1 MPIVIYVF
9 SLCTFTFGLSEFVV
23 AGLVSAMAVDLGSST
38 TAVGSAIAAYAL
50 GAAIGAPLLTAL
62 LLGWRER
69 NVLALTLA
77 VLALGSLAFAWV
89 EQLWAVNLIRLV
101 IGLGHG
107 VFMAVAADVAVKRV
121 DEPRAGRALALV
133 WLGLTL
139 ALALGVPLG
148 TLLGSLWSW
157 RAIFV
162 ALGVLGI
169 LSLVGLLHLMPAQ
182 APPPRPAGGRLAGLT
197 ALMRRPILAAA
208 GIAML
213 VSVATFSF
221 LTYVSPFLLQVTHGG
236 VRLLSLAMLMFGA
249 ATLLGNLLAGQAADR
264 FDTGRCLTVALVGLA
279 ANLGLL
285 HVGREMPWA
294 VMLLVGGLG
303 ALFFAIVTLST
314 LRLIA
319 LAKQLAPQATG
330 VASGLSIAAFNL
342 GTALGGGLGGWVIER
357 IGLEYLPL
365 AGMGAA
371 LLGLGLLRSPFATQ
385 GRSCMSRKGRNA
397 APRT

>member
-9 SLCTFTFGLSEFVV
+9 SLCTFAFGLSEFVV
-23 AGLVSAMAVDLGSST
+23 AGLVSAMAEDFATSS

-69 NVLALTLA
+69 NVLLLTLA

-89 EQLWAVNLIRLV
+89 EQLPLANLIRFV
-101 IGLGHG
+101 IGLAHG

-121 DEPRAGRALALV
+121 DASRAGKALSLV

-162 ALGVLGI
+162 ALGLA
-169 LSLVGLLHLMPAQ
+169 GLLGLCGLWWLMPRQ
-182 APPPRPAGGRLAGLT
+182 AAPALPPAGRLATL
-197 ALMRRPILAAA
+197 LSRPLLAAA
-208 GIAML
+208 AIAML

-221 LTYVSPFLLQVTHGG
+221 LTYVSPFLLQVTRGDVG
-236 VRLLSLAMLMFGA
+236 LLSLAMLMFGA
-249 ATLLGNLLAGQAADR
+249 ATLVGNVLGGHAADR
-264 FDTGRCLTVALVGLA
+264 FAIDRSLQVALILLA
-279 ANLGLL
+279 CNLGLL
-285 HVGREMPWA
+285 YLGRQQPWA
-294 VMLLVGGLG
+294 VVLLVGGLG

-314 LRLIA
+314 LRLLA
-319 LAKQLAPQATG
+319 LARQLAPQASG

-342 GTALGGGLGGWVIER
+342 GTALGGGLGGWLIEWV
-357 IGLEYLPL
+357 GLVYLPL
-365 AGMGAA
+365 AGAAAA
-371 LLGLGLLRSPFATQ
+371 LLALLLLSRQAAAARSLQAPAT
-385 GRSCMSRKGRNA
+385 S
-397 APRT
+397 

>member
-9 SLCTFTFGLSEFVV
+9 SLCTFAFGLSEFVV
-23 AGLVSAMAVDLGSST
+23 AGLVSAMAEDFATSS

-69 NVLALTLA
+69 NVLLLTLA

-89 EQLWAVNLIRLV
+89 EQLPLANLIRFV
-101 IGLGHG
+101 IGLAHG

-121 DEPRAGRALALV
+121 DASRAGKALSLV

-162 ALGVLGI
+162 ALGLA
-169 LSLVGLLHLMPAQ
+169 GLLGLCGLWWLMPRQ
-182 APPPRPAGGRLAGLT
+182 AAPALPPAGRLATL
-197 ALMRRPILAAA
+197 LSRPLLAAA
-208 GIAML
+208 AIAML

-221 LTYVSPFLLQVTHGG
+221 LTYVSPFLLQVTRGDVG
-236 VRLLSLAMLMFGA
+236 LLSLAMLMFGA
-249 ATLLGNLLAGQAADR
+249 ATLIGNVLGGHAADR
-264 FDTGRCLTVALVGLA
+264 FAIDRSLQVALILLA
-279 ANLGLL
+279 CNLGLL
-285 HVGREMPWA
+285 YLGRQQPWA
-294 VMLLVGGLG
+294 VVLLVGGLG

-314 LRLIA
+314 LRLLA
-319 LAKQLAPQATG
+319 LARQLAPQASG

-342 GTALGGGLGGWVIER
+342 GTALGGGLGGWLIEWV
-357 IGLEYLPL
+357 GLVYLPL
-365 AGMGAA
+365 AGAAAA
-371 LLGLGLLRSPFATQ
+371 LLALLLLSRQAAAARSLQAPAT
-385 GRSCMSRKGRNA
+385 S
-397 APRT
+397 

>member
-9 SLCTFTFGLSEFVV
+9 SLCTFAFGLSEFVV
-23 AGLVSAMAVDLGSST
+23 AGLVSAMAEDFATSS

-69 NVLALTLA
+69 NVLLLTLA

-89 EQLWAVNLIRLV
+89 EQLPLANLIRFV
-101 IGLGHG
+101 IGLAHG

-121 DEPRAGRALALV
+121 DASRAGKALSLV

-148 TLLGSLWSW
+148 TLLGSWWSW

-162 ALGVLGI
+162 ALGLA
-169 LSLVGLLHLMPAQ
+169 GLLGLCGLWWLMPRQ
-182 APPPRPAGGRLAGLT
+182 AAPALPPAGRLATL
-197 ALMRRPILAAA
+197 LSRPLLAAA
-208 GIAML
+208 AIAML

-221 LTYVSPFLLQVTHGG
+221 LTYVSPFLLQVTRGDVG
-236 VRLLSLAMLMFGA
+236 LLSLAMLMFGG
-249 ATLLGNLLAGQAADR
+249 ATLIGNVLGGHAADR
-264 FDTGRCLTVALVGLA
+264 FAIDRSLQVALILLA
-279 ANLGLL
+279 CNLGLL
-285 HVGREMPWA
+285 YLGRQQAWA
-294 VMLLVGGLG
+294 VVLLVGGLG

-314 LRLIA
+314 LRLLA
-319 LAKQLAPQATG
+319 LARQLAPQASG

-342 GTALGGGLGGWVIER
+342 GTALGGGLGGWLIEWV
-357 IGLEYLPL
+357 GLVYLPL
-365 AGMGAA
+365 AGAAAA
-371 LLGLGLLRSPFATQ
+371 LLALLLLSRQAAAARSLQAPAT
-385 GRSCMSRKGRNA
+385 S
-397 APRT
+397 

>member
-9 SLCTFTFGLSEFVV
+9 SLCTFAFGLSEFVV
-23 AGLVSAMAVDLGSST
+23 AGLVSAMAEDFAASS

-69 NVLALTLA
+69 NVLLLTLA

-89 EQLWAVNLIRLV
+89 EQLPLANLIRFV
-101 IGLGHG
+101 IGLAHG

-121 DEPRAGRALALV
+121 DASRAGKALSLV

-162 ALGVLGI
+162 ALGLA
-169 LSLVGLLHLMPAQ
+169 GLLGLCGLWWLMPRQ
-182 APPPRPAGGRLAGLT
+182 AAPALPPAGRLATL
-197 ALMRRPILAAA
+197 LSRPLLAAA
-208 GIAML
+208 AIAML

-221 LTYVSPFLLQVTHGG
+221 LTYVSPFLLQVTRGDVG
-236 VRLLSLAMLMFGA
+236 LLSLAMLMFGA
-249 ATLLGNLLAGQAADR
+249 ATLIGNVLGGHAADR
-264 FDTGRCLTVALVGLA
+264 FAIDRSLQVALILLA
-279 ANLGLL
+279 CNLGLL
-285 HVGREMPWA
+285 YLGRQQPWA
-294 VMLLVGGLG
+294 VVLLVGGLG

-314 LRLIA
+314 LRLLA
-319 LAKQLAPQATG
+319 LARQLAPQASG

-342 GTALGGGLGGWVIER
+342 GTALGGGLGGWLIEWV
-357 IGLEYLPL
+357 GLVYLPL
-365 AGMGAA
+365 AGAAAA
-371 LLGLGLLRSPFATQ
+371 LLALLLLSRQAAAARSLQAPAT
-385 GRSCMSRKGRNA
+385 S
-397 APRT
+397 

>member
-23 AGLVSAMAVDLGSST
+23 AGLVSAMAEDLATSA
-38 TAVGSAIAAYAL
+38 TAVGSTIAAYAL

-69 NVLALTLA
+69 TVLLLTLA
-77 VLALGSLAFAWV
+77 VLAIGSLAFAWV
-89 EQLWAVNLIRLV
+89 GQLPLANLIRFV

-121 DEPRAGRALALV
+121 DSSRAGRAMSWV

-157 RAIFV
+157 RAVFV
-162 ALGVLGI
+162 ALGVMSGVSLLG
-169 LSLVGLLHLMPAQ
+169 LWRLMPREA
-182 APPPRPAGGRLAGLT
+182 APALPTGGRLATL
-197 ALMRRPILAAA
+197 LCRPLLAAA
-208 GIAML
+208 SIAML

-221 LTYVSPFLLQVTHGG
+221 LTYVSPFLLQVTRGDVG
-236 VRLLSLAMLMFGA
+236 LLSLAMLMFGA
-249 ATLLGNLLAGQAADR
+249 ATLLGNVLGGHAADR
-264 FDTGRCLTVALVGLA
+264 FETDRCLQVALVLLA

-285 HVGREMPWA
+285 YLGREQAWA
-294 VMLLVGGLG
+294 VVLLVGGLG
-303 ALFFAIVTLST
+303 AVFFAIVTLST
-314 LRLIA
+314 LRLLGMA
-319 LAKQLAPQATG
+319 RQLAPRATG

-342 GTALGGGLGGWVIER
+342 GTALGGGLGGWLIEWA
-357 IGLEYLPL
+357 GLGYLPL
-365 AGMGAA
+365 AGATAA
-371 LLGLGLLRSPFATQ
+371 LVALLLLSYQAASAKALQVPVRS
-385 GRSCMSRKGRNA
+385 
-397 APRT
+397 

>member
-9 SLCTFTFGLSEFVV
+9 SLCTFAFGLSEFVV
-23 AGLVSAMAVDLGSST
+23 AGLVSAMAEDFATSS

-69 NVLALTLA
+69 NVLLLTLA

-89 EQLWAVNLIRLV
+89 EQLPLANLIRFV
-101 IGLGHG
+101 IGLAHG

-121 DEPRAGRALALV
+121 DASRAGKALSLV

-162 ALGVLGI
+162 ALGLA
-169 LSLVGLLHLMPAQ
+169 GLLGLCGLWWLMPRQ
-182 APPPRPAGGRLAGLT
+182 AAPALPPAGRLATL
-197 ALMRRPILAAA
+197 LSRPLLAAA
-208 GIAML
+208 AIAML

-221 LTYVSPFLLQVTHGG
+221 LTYVSPFLLQVTRGDVG
-236 VRLLSLAMLMFGA
+236 LLSLAMLMFGA
-249 ATLLGNLLAGQAADR
+249 ATLIGNALGGHAADR
-264 FDTGRCLTVALVGLA
+264 FAIDRSLQVALILLA
-279 ANLGLL
+279 CNLGLL
-285 HVGREMPWA
+285 YLGRQQPWA
-294 VMLLVGGLG
+294 VVLLVGGLG

-314 LRLIA
+314 LRLLA
-319 LAKQLAPQATG
+319 LARQLAPQASG

-342 GTALGGGLGGWVIER
+342 GTALGGGLGGWLIEWV
-357 IGLEYLPL
+357 GLVYLPL
-365 AGMGAA
+365 AGAAAA
-371 LLGLGLLRSPFATQ
+371 LLALLLLSRQAAAARSLQAPAT
-385 GRSCMSRKGRNA
+385 S
-397 APRT
+397 

>member
-9 SLCTFTFGLSEFVV
+9 SLCTFAFGLSEFVV
-23 AGLVSAMAVDLGSST
+23 AGLVSAMAEDFATSS

-69 NVLALTLA
+69 NVLLLTLA

-89 EQLWAVNLIRLV
+89 EQLPLANLIRFV
-101 IGLGHG
+101 IGLAHG

-121 DEPRAGRALALV
+121 DASRAGKALSLV

-162 ALGVLGI
+162 ALGLLGLI
-169 LSLVGLLHLMPAQ
+169 SLIGLACLMPGQ
-182 APPPRPAGGRLAGLT
+182 PLPQRPADSRLAELLT
-197 ALMRRPILAAA
+197 LMQRPLLSTA

-221 LTYVSPFLLQVTHGG
+221 LTYVSPFLLQVTLGD
-236 VRLLSLAMLMFGA
+236 VQLLSLAMLAFGV
-249 ATLLGNLLAGQAADR
+249 ATILGNLLAGHLADR
-264 FDTGRCLTVALVGLA
+264 FEIVSCLKVALAVLA
-279 ANLGLL
+279 GNLGLL
-285 HVGREMPWA
+285 FLWRELPWA
-294 VMLLVGGLG
+294 VVLLTGLLG

-314 LRLIA
+314 LRLLG
-319 LAKQLAPQATG
+319 LAKQLAPQSTG
-330 VASGLSIAAFNL
+330 VASGLSIAAFNS
-342 GTALGGGLGGWVIER
+342 GTALGGWIASGLIEQV
-357 IGLEYLPL
+357 GLVYLPL
-365 AGMGAA
+365 AGVAAA
-371 LLGLGLLRSPFATQ
+371 LLAFAMLMIPSTPPASMVRRY
-385 GRSCMSRKGRNA
+385 G
-397 APRT
+397 PRA

>member
-9 SLCTFTFGLSEFVV
+9 SLCTFAFGLSEFVV
-23 AGLVSAMAVDLGSST
+23 AGLVSAMAEDFATSS

-69 NVLALTLA
+69 NVLLLTLA

-89 EQLWAVNLIRLV
+89 EQLPLANLIRFV
-101 IGLGHG
+101 IGLAHG

-121 DEPRAGRALALV
+121 DASRAGKALSLV

-162 ALGVLGI
+162 ALGLA
-169 LSLVGLLHLMPAQ
+169 GLLGLYGLWWLMPRQ
-182 APPPRPAGGRLAGLT
+182 AAPALPPAGRLATL
-197 ALMRRPILAAA
+197 LSRPLLAAA
-208 GIAML
+208 AIAVL

-221 LTYVSPFLLQVTHGG
+221 LTYVSPFLLQVTRGDVG
-236 VRLLSLAMLMFGA
+236 LLSLAMLMFGA
-249 ATLLGNLLAGQAADR
+249 ATLIGNVLGGHAADR
-264 FDTGRCLTVALVGLA
+264 FAIDRSLQVALILLA
-279 ANLGLL
+279 CNLGLL
-285 HVGREMPWA
+285 YLGRQQAWA
-294 VMLLVGGLG
+294 VVLLVGGLG

-314 LRLIA
+314 LRLLA
-319 LAKQLAPQATG
+319 LARQLAPQASG

-342 GTALGGGLGGWVIER
+342 GTALGGGLGGWLIEWV
-357 IGLEYLPL
+357 GLVYLPL
-365 AGMGAA
+365 AGAAAA
-371 LLGLGLLRSPFATQ
+371 LLALLLLSRQAAAARSLQAPAT
-385 GRSCMSRKGRNA
+385 S
-397 APRT
+397 

>member
-23 AGLVSAMAVDLGSST
+23 AGLVSAMADDLGLST

-50 GAAIGAPLLTAL
+50 GAAIGAPLLTAV

-69 NVLALTLA
+69 SSLLLTLA
-77 VLALGSLAFAWV
+77 VLAAGSLAFAWI
-89 EQLWAVNLIRLV
+89 EPLWAVNLVRFV
-101 IGLGHG
+101 IGLAHG

-121 DEPRAGRALALV
+121 DAARAGRALSLV

-139 ALALGVPLG
+139 ALALGVPAG

-162 ALGVLGI
+162 ALGVLG
-169 LSLVGLLHLMPAQ
+169 LFSLLGLWRLMPSEA
-182 APPPRPAGGRLAGLT
+182 APRVPASGRMAGLA
-197 ALMRRPILAAA
+197 ALMRRPVLAAA
-208 GIAML
+208 AIAML

-221 LTYVSPFLLQVTHGG
+221 LTYVSPFLLEVTQGSVH
-236 VRLLSLAMLMFGA
+236 LLSLAMLMFGA
-249 ATLLGNLLAGQAADR
+249 ATLLGNLLGGLGADR
-264 FDTGRCLTVALVGLA
+264 FEAGRCLQVALAGLA
-279 ANLGLL
+279 ANLALL
-285 HVGREMPWA
+285 YVGRETPWA
-294 VMLLVGGLG
+294 VVALIGLLG

-314 LRLIA
+314 LRLIG
-319 LAKQLAPQATG
+319 LAKQMAPHATG

-357 IGLEYLPL
+357 LGLGYLPL
-365 AGMGAA
+365 ASVAAA
-371 LLGLGLLRSPFATQ
+371 LVAFVLALPAASPA
-385 GRSCMSRKGRNA
+385 GRLPQQAQNA
-397 APRT
+397 S